1 MLSKKNKK
9 LYTLQK
15 NIQKGRIMQ
24 NEKRVNCSNLFDFVK
39 KIWYFIINNKKWREK
54 YVKWWNM

>member
-9 LYTLQK
+9 IYTLQK

-24 NEKRVNCSNLFDFVK
+24 NEKRANCSNLFDFVK
-39 KIWYFIINNKKWREK
+39 KI
-54 YVKWWNM
+54 